1 MVKNKNL
8 NKDILIKR
16 SQEFIY
22 ELLKSIDHSVFHRER
37 KLKIKRDSPVNSAL
51 IKIFA
56 YRHTCEN
63 FEMLKTI
70 IIQVAEEIASLKIK
84 EELKRLEAK
93 NDKKS
98 KKTDSDA
105 FKLIKII
112 LFLLRE
118 EVERC
123 LAERE
128 RKNQNQTNDRWS
140 IIIQVARKIASTEAE
155 GHLKNSDDDV
165 FKLIKIILF
174 LLREEIEEY
183 YFREKAKER
192 WKKAEESGEWSS
204 SDYLVANLGDKALD
218 EIMNR
223 PEDKAA
229 ALPADT
235 DSDILHVNSE
245 NKASDKVTTTEISP
259 KNITNEEEDKAVAW
273 AANTDSDFL
282 VANLGVKTSGV
293 SGKVMR
299 TEISPKNITN
309 EEEDKAVAW
318 AANTDSDFLAAN
330 LGVKELDELM
340 PPKTPSD
347 EITDEADKTDVSPVN
362 MDTDSDYL
370 VAKLGVKE
378 LDELLYPKLEPHE
391 LTEKDEDE
399 DDDEDK
405 DDEKWMGWID

>member
-1 MVKNKNL
+1 MVKNENLKN
-8 NKDILIKR
+8 DILIKR
-16 SQEFIY
+16 SQEVIY

-70 IIQVAEEIASLKIK
+70 IIQVAEEIGSPAIK
-84 EELKRLEAK
+84 EELKGLEAK

-98 KKTDSDA
+98 KKPDSDA
-105 FKLIKII
+105 FKLIKNI
-112 LFLLRE
+112 LFLFRE
-118 EVERC
+118 EVERR
-123 LAERE
+123 LAEKERE
-128 RKNQNQTNDRWS
+128 NQSQANDRWS
-140 IIIQVARKIASTEAE
+140 TIIQVARKIALTEARGNPE
-155 GHLKNSDDDV
+155 NSGDDTP
-165 FKLIKIILF
+165 KLIKIILF

-183 YFREKAKER
+183 YFRERIKEN
-192 WKKAEESGEWSS
+192 WKKAEEHGDWCS
-204 SDYLVANLGDKALD
+204 SDYLMANLGDKALD
-218 EIMNR
+218 EIMN
-223 PEDKAA
+223 PSEKNAT

-235 DSDILHVNSE
+235 DTDVPHENSE
-245 NKASDKVTTTEISP
+245 SRASDEVTT
-259 KNITNEEEDKAVAW
+259 NEAEDKSVAW

-282 VANLGVKTSGV
+282 VTNLESKPPEKSD
-293 SGKVMR
+293 KVVPADVLAKDI
-299 TEISPKNITN
+299 TTN
-309 EEEDKAVAW
+309 EQEDKAVAW
-318 AANTDSDFLAAN
+318 AVNTDSDFLVAN

-340 PPKTPSD
+340 PPKIVSD
-347 EITDEADKTDVSPVN
+347 ETADEADVSPN

-391 LTEKDEDE
+391 LEEEDA
-399 DDDEDK
+399 DEDK